1 MNSFSVHDDRYIT
14 TKIKIYGDKIY
25 NNFRGLNMQED
36 D

>member
-14 TKIKIYGDKIY
+14 IKRKIYGDKIY